1 MKLGERS
8 SVQRDGVVQGGQLDI
23 LERRLVRW
31 LDQTTNL
38 LPSSTN
44 LKQEGSTENEQQEE
58 NHKNRNITEA
68 GGWFGAR
75 DMLSELEDEK
85 EAPMMNFSL

>member
-1 MKLGERS
+1 MHNNTNNNNNIK
-8 SVQRDGVVQGGQLDI
+8 QWQLQ
-23 LERRLVRW
+23 LQL
-31 LDQTTNL
+31 
-38 LPSSTN
+38 
-44 LKQEGSTENEQQEE
+44 QQ
-58 NHKNRNITEA
+58 NHNNRNITEA